1 MRNKCHPKL
10 MVGEISK
17 NPLYRDESV
26 NVLLGFYLLSLVY
39 ILSQLSHCFIICPVV
54 PMLPPQLSLNLS
66 SYVQNEIQ
74 KRGSEE
80 APMSTHRNRGERG
93 SLPPTPVNRSP
104 RRHEASPRPTPPLKQ
119 YNLKS
124 WAKKRN
130 TSLLTVGID
139 ASYLMGE

>member
-1 MRNKCHPKL
+1 

-74 KRGSEE
+74 K
-80 APMSTHRNRGERG
+80 H
-93 SLPPTPVNRSP
+93 
-104 RRHEASPRPTPPLKQ
+104 
-119 YNLKS
+119 
-124 WAKKRN
+124 
-130 TSLLTVGID
+130 
-139 ASYLMGE
+139 